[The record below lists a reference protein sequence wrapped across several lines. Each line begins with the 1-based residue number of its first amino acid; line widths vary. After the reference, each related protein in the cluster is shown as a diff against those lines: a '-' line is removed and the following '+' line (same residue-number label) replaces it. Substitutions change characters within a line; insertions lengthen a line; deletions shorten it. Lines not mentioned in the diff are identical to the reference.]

1 MIRIID
7 RHGKAPK
14 LPSESQLT
22 RWFWQGLGDGL
33 FQSTRCRECDR
44 ISFPPRPDCP
54 NCLASNMEW
63 TSLTRRGTIYTTTL
77 IRAVPTPFIE
87 SAPLPV
93 GVIDLED
100 GVRLLCWLVEGAG
113 RLPLDSTVEIVT
125 LRYEDGCLFGAAPI
139 AMVPLL

>member
-1 MIRIID
+1 MIRIIE
-7 RHGKAPK
+7 RQGNAPK
-14 LPSESQLT
+14 LPKESQLT

-33 FQSTRCRECDR
+33 FESTHCRDCNR

-63 TSLTRRGTIYTTTL
+63 VPLAPRGRVYTSTL

-93 GVIDLED
+93 GVIDLDD

-113 RLPLDSTVEIVT
+113 RLPLDSAVEIVAI
-125 LRYEDGCLFGAAPI
+125 RYEDGCLFGAAP
-139 AMVPLL
+139 ATCVGT